1 MPILVVGSVALD
13 DVETPFGRREGALG
27 GAAVYFGLSAS
38 YFTEV
43 QLVGVVGHDFP
54 EAHMDLLASRGIDL
68 AGLQVVDGETF
79 RWGGKYGY
87 DFNARETTF
96 TELGAFASFDPQI
109 PAAFRKTPYV
119 LLANI
124 HPRLQLDVLE
134 QVERPTV
141 VGLDT
146 MNYWIERTPEEL
158 RAVLAR
164 VDILLINDA
173 EVRQLADEPVL
184 LKAAGRILE
193 MGPELLVAKKGE
205 DGAVVFSREG
215 IFAVPGLPLDSIV
228 DPTGAGDSF
237 AGGFMGYLAAT
248 GDSSPEGI
256 RRATIYGSTMGSLCC
271 EAFSTENLVDLEPH
285 QIEDRFQE
293 YKRLTHFEHAP
304 ILLNA

>member
-13 DVETPFGRREGALG
+13 DVETPFGQREAALG
-27 GAAVYFGLSAS
+27 GAAVYFGLAAS

-43 QLVGVVGHDFP
+43 QLVGVVGRDFP
-54 EAHMDLLASRGIDL
+54 ESHVELLASRGIDL
-68 AGLQVVDGETF
+68 AGLQVVDGKTF

-87 DFNARETTF
+87 DFNARDTTF
-96 TELGAFASFDPQI
+96 TDLGAFAGFDPQI
-109 PAAFRKTPYV
+109 PERFRKTPYV

-134 QVERPTV
+134 QVERPEV
-141 VGLDT
+141 AGLDT

-158 RAVLAR
+158 RDVLAR
-164 VDILLINDA
+164 VGILLINDS
-173 EVRQLADEPVL
+173 EVRQLANEPVMR
-184 LKAAGRILE
+184 KAAARILE

-205 DGAVVFSREG
+205 DGAVVFSRDG

-248 GDSSPEGI
+248 GDRSPEGI

-271 EAFSTENLVDLEPH
+271 EAFSTEKLVDLEPH
-285 QIEDRFQE
+285 EIEDRFQE

>member
-43 QLVGVVGHDFP
+43 RLVGVVGQDFP
-54 EAHMDLLASRGIDL
+54 ASHLDLLSSRGIDL
-68 AGLQVVDGETF
+68 AGLQSVDGKTF

-96 TELGAFASFDPQI
+96 TDLGAFADFDPQI
-109 PAAFRKTPYV
+109 PEGFRKTPYV

-134 QVERPTV
+134 QVERPEIT
-141 VGLDT
+141 GLDT

-164 VDILLINDA
+164 VDILLINDS

-184 LKAAGRILE
+184 RKAAARILE

-215 IFAVPGLPLDSIV
+215 TFAVPGLPLDSIV

-248 GDSSPEGI
+248 GDRSPEGI

-271 EAFSTENLVDLEPH
+271 EAFSTEKLADLEP
-285 QIEDRFQE
+285 QEIEDRFQE

>member
-43 QLVGVVGHDFP
+43 QLVGVVGQDFP
-54 EAHMDLLASRGIDL
+54 ASHLDLLSSRGIDL
-68 AGLQVVDGETF
+68 AGLQTVDGKTF

-96 TELGAFASFDPQI
+96 TDLGAFADFDPQI
-109 PAAFRKTPYV
+109 PGGFRKTPYV

-134 QVERPTV
+134 QVERPEV
-141 VGLDT
+141 AGLDT

-248 GDSSPEGI
+248 GDRSPEGI

-271 EAFSTENLVDLEPH
+271 EAFSTEKLVDLEPH
-285 QIEDRFQE
+285 EIEDRFQE

>member
-13 DVETPFGRREGALG
+13 DVETPFGQRKRALG
-27 GAAVYFGLSAS
+27 GAAVYFGLAAS

-43 QLVGVVGHDFP
+43 RLVGVVGQDFP
-54 EAHMDLLASRGIDL
+54 ADHLDLLSSRGIDL
-68 AGLQVVDGETF
+68 AGLQTVDGKTF

-96 TELGAFASFDPQI
+96 TDLGAFASFDPQI
-109 PAAFRKTPYV
+109 PDAFRKTPYV

-134 QVERPTV
+134 QVERPEV
-141 VGLDT
+141 AGLDT

-164 VDILLINDA
+164 VDILLINDS

-184 LKAAGRILE
+184 LKAAERILE

-205 DGAVVFSREG
+205 DGAVVFAREG

-248 GDSSPEGI
+248 GDRSPEGI

-271 EAFSTENLVDLEPH
+271 EAFSTEKLVDLDPQE
-285 QIEDRFQE
+285 IEERFQE

-304 ILLNA
+304 IQLHA